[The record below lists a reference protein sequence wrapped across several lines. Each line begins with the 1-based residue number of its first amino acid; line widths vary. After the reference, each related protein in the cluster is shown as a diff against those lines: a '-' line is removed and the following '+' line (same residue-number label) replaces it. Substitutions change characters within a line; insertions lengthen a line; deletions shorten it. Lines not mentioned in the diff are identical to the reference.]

1 MPKKYFSLL
10 FTVLLI
16 RIAPQQDQSSIEWQ
30 PTPDPMAKVQKAM
43 VGFGVTWRETIP
55 SSRRGTAPSLQLL
68 TVRWDF
74 TGPGLPRSQK
84 FRFFHEL

>member
-1 MPKKYFSLL
+1 
-10 FTVLLI
+10 
-16 RIAPQQDQSSIEWQ
+16 
-30 PTPDPMAKVQKAM
+30 MAKVQKAM